1 MKIWWPKTNQST
13 LFLKKAEINDPWKL
27 ITKPTLADF
36 PVGPT
41 RKAKSLVGLII
52 GSLLG
57 IIYAFI
63 KEKLSEAVYSKNE
76 IEKLLEI
83 PFIDEINLKDKE
95 NKKKIIKLLLL
106 SKLNIQE
113 EETLAIVPIGNIKE
127 ELLLSFVDIIKSYMS
142 NNKIA
147 IVHNLS
153 EAKDFSCQLFL
164 ASIKETKK
172 NEIKNINKL
181 LNLQKHKTIG
191 WILLSN
197 RDFKK
202 S

>member
-1 MKIWWPKTNQST
+1 M
-13 LFLKKAEINDPWKL
+13 

-41 RKAKSLVGLII
+41 RRTISLVGLII

-63 KEKLSEAVYSKNE
+63 KEKVSEEVYSKNE
-76 IEKLLEI
+76 IDKLLEI

-95 NKKKIIKLLLL
+95 NTKEIIKLLLL

-127 ELLLSFVDIIKSYMS
+127 EFLLSFVDIIQSYMT

-147 IVHNLS
+147 IVQNLS

-164 ASIKETKK
+164 ASIEETKT

-181 LNLQKHKTIG
+181 LNLQNHKTIG

-197 RDFKK
+197 KDFKK